1 MYIIDVH
8 HFKSRLL
15 LCGEHQTID
24 LNLNKR
30 NFGFRCVKKN
40 SNADESSM
48 AVYEINR
55 LLFCM
60 TDSER
65 KVTSDQ

>member
-15 LCGEHQTID
+15 LCGENQTID

-30 NFGFRCVKKN
+30 NFGFRCVKKTVMLMR
-40 SNADESSM
+40 ATW
-48 AVYEINR
+48 
-55 LLFCM
+55 LFM
-60 TDSER
+60 KSIDYYS
-65 KVTSDQ
+65 V